1 MNEKQL
7 DYRFKY
13 SACLCT
19 PEKIFFFFVSLR
31 NRTGKRKMTTP
42 TPYGVN
48 WQYSCVSNHRCLP
61 KHFASSS
68 FVPEWSPPPNMTCR
82 HMGRSIV
89 SSCLCQQR
97 LFPVTAPCGG
107 SPTLLVEKR
116 QKMSLTPA
124 ALARSRL
131 TSTLSV
137 CTFLYWCD
145 SVRGGSESIDKTASP
160 ADAPAAFRRIYWCSL
175 SWTSGA
181 RHEWVL
187 MQHA

>member
-7 DYRFKY
+7 DWRLKY

-19 PEKIFFFFVSLR
+19 PEKVS
-31 NRTGKRKMTTP
+31 
-42 TPYGVN
+42 
-48 WQYSCVSNHRCLP
+48 
-61 KHFASSS
+61 
-68 FVPEWSPPPNMTCR
+68 NMTCR

-97 LFPVTAPCGG
+97 RFPVTAPCGG

-124 ALARSRL
+124 ALARSRH
-131 TSTLSV
+131 TSTTLSV

-160 ADAPAAFRRIYWCSL
+160 ADAPAAFRRIYWCSP

-181 RHEWVL
+181 RQRVGLNATCIMSAPIYMEP
-187 MQHA
+187 